1 MGIFRTKKAKD
12 HTVAE
17 CRTQEARSKLRMLEI
32 MAGHN
37 PGDATF
43 VALDSELHIWAEWR
57 ECRAR
62 LENENQSDVR

>member
-12 HTVAE
+12 HSVSE
-17 CRTQEARSKLRMLEI
+17 CRREEARSKLRMLEI
-32 MAGHN
+32 MASHN

-43 VALDSELHIWAEWR
+43 TALDGELHIWAEWR

-62 LENENQSDVR
+62 LEGNNESDVV